1 MCRYLKKIL
10 KGKTRLS
17 ITGYNVFKKTFIL
30 LQTVA
35 QNLRTHIVV
44 CTEINSF
51 YLYLVQYNINKREYK
66 RSTKRRMS
74 VCLCV
79 STGYCRQTPGLDIR
93 LCSGSRLGIS
103 SVWRTS
109 QWRLRSPR
117 SLDRPTLFLPPH
129 LL

>member
-1 MCRYLKKIL
+1 MCVDILKKYL
-10 KGKTRLS
+10 REKLDFRLQDTTS
-17 ITGYNVFKKTFIL
+17 SKKIL

-103 SVWRTS
+103 SV
-109 QWRLRSPR
+109 
-117 SLDRPTLFLPPH
+117 
-129 LL
+129 

>member
-1 MCRYLKKIL
+1 MCVDILKKIL
-10 KGKTRLS
+10 LWEKLDFRLQDTTS
-17 ITGYNVFKKTFIL
+17 SKKTFIL

-35 QNLRTHIVV
+35 QNLRTHTVV

-103 SVWRTS
+103 SV
-109 QWRLRSPR
+109 
-117 SLDRPTLFLPPH
+117 
-129 LL
+129 